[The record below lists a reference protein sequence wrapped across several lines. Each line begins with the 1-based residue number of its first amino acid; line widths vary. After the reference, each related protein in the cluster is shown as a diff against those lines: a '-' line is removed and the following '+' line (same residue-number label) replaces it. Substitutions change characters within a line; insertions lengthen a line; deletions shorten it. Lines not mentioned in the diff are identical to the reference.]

1 MKNKDNGIVLFNGK
15 NELPLWLKPYKIVNC
30 KVISGYV
37 INGGWDFTKKYLQE
51 PNYYVIVPAEVT
63 GNYNDV
69 IQWAI
74 DYYKGKL

>member
-15 NELPLWLKPYKIVNC
+15 YESPLWLNPYKIVDD
-30 KVISGYV
+30 KVVSGEV
-37 INGGWDFTKKYLQE
+37 INGAWSFTKKYLQE

>member
-15 NELPLWLKPYKIVNC
+15 YESPLWLNPYKVVDGKVVSGEVVNGAW
-30 KVISGYV
+30 S
-37 INGGWDFTKKYLQE
+37 FTKKYLLY
-51 PNYYVIVPAEVT
+51 PNYYVIVPKEVT
-63 GNYNDV
+63 GHYNDV